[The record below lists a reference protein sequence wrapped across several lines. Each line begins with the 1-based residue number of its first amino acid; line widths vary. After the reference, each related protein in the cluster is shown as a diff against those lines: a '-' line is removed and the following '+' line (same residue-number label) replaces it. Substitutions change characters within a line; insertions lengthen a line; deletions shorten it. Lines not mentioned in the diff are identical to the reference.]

1 MRHMLANM
9 VLKLFGWRVVGSLA
23 DQPKCVV
30 IVAPHTSNWDFPV
43 MLLLAVALRLKATW
57 MGKHTLFRPPFG
69 WIMRRLGGLPI
80 DRGARHNMVEQAVE
94 SFRAHDRLVLAILP
108 EGTRKRTPYWR
119 SGFYHIALGAQ
130 VPIALAFA
138 DYRRKVGGIGR
149 VIVPSGDVDADM
161 ALIRDFYSGI
171 AGKRPEQFGEIRLKS
186 QDEDVNIDVRTPN
199 AAG

>member
-1 MRHMLANM
+1 MLHWLANM
-9 VLKLFGWRVVGSLA
+9 LLKLFGWRAVGSLA

-43 MLLLAVALRLKATW
+43 LLLLAGALRLKATW

-69 WIMRRLGGLPI
+69 GIMRRLGGLPI
-80 DRGARHNMVEQAVE
+80 NRGARHNMVDQAVS
-94 SFRAHDRLVLAILP
+94 SFRTHDRLVLAILP

-119 SGFYHIALGAQ
+119 SGFYHIAVGAQ
-130 VPIALAFA
+130 VPIALGFA
-138 DYRRKVGGIGR
+138 DYRGKVGGIGR
-149 VIVPSGDVDADM
+149 VIMPSGDVDADM

-171 AGKRPEQFGEIRLKS
+171 TGKRPDQFGEIRLKS
-186 QDEDVNIDVRTPN
+186 QDEDATTAARTSS